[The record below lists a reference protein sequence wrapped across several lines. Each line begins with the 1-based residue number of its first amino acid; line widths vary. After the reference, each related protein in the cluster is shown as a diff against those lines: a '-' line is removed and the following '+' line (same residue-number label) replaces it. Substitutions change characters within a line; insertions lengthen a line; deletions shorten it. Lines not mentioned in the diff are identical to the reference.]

1 MILNLLIQEGI
12 EGRVDGGYLPGGVG
26 ELQAINLVRVMVVE
40 ADYERAA
47 QVIKDW
53 EAIEVDKEER
63 SRNRSSN
70 GVSIFLIGL
79 VIGGGLIYWAYNSP
93 VTEDGIDMNGDG
105 VLDEK
110 WLYKDN
116 RITKSEVDRNFDGKV
131 AADET
136 RQLVQLPEMMQQHMM
151 SNMRDHLVAINE
163 ILINMAN
170 GELDKAAEV
179 AESRLGM
186 SSLESHG
193 ASYMAKFMPA
203 GMRQAG
209 TSMHRAASRFAL
221 KAQEGEPLPAY
232 NALSEVTSACIACH
246 SGYRIR

>member
-1 MILNLLIQEGI
+1 MNKPINVVAAVFFLLF
-12 EGRVDGGYLPGGVG
+12 
-26 ELQAINLVRVMVVE
+26 
-40 ADYERAA
+40 
-47 QVIKDW
+47 
-53 EAIEVDKEER
+53 
-63 SRNRSSN
+63 SST
-70 GVSIFLIGL
+70 SI
-79 VIGGGLIYWAYNSP
+79 
-93 VTEDGIDMNGDG
+93 
-105 VLDEK
+105 
-110 WLYKDN
+110 
-116 RITKSEVDRNFDGKV
+116 

-186 SSLESHG
+186 SSLKLHG
-193 ASYMAKFMPA
+193 ASHMAKFMPE

-221 KAQEGEPLPAY
+221 KAEEGEALPAY
-232 NALSEVTSACIACH
+232 SALSEITSACVTCH